1 MMNFRKISAASKGLL
16 ILRYFTENKPEA
28 TAETAATAGAG
39 VDPAGR
45 DLETGG
51 RMTAYYTGQDGR
63 AMWRPDMPQMLADVI
78 GVDAKR
84 PPRDKELSRLFEGR
98 RGDNGEA
105 WSQHNRKLSGF
116 DIVFSPDKSVSLAAA
131 FAPTDAERAM
141 IRNATDRAADRAMRF
156 LASEIGWA
164 RKGDGGKDGA
174 DPGAVGWI
182 SFRHHTARPTM
193 QVQDGPGGETYLFDA
208 PVAGDPHDHIHNF
221 LMNVVVTAEGR
232 VGSLDTRVLTD
243 AKIKMI
249 GAYFQVY
256 LAEELKRLGIE
267 IAVGADHQAVAIT
280 AIPEAAKEAFSKRDN
295 QILRKAKAFA
305 KEQGLDWEEMSAEKK
320 LDIMEEASA
329 EGRLGKMQVDQDR
342 IWRDQAEKLGWK
354 HTSVLDKV
362 EHAEL
367 SQEDRFERAFRFAA
381 KEIAKEFD
389 TAAVID
395 HDKLGMYAARGLIG
409 LGAQGGPSDIAR
421 IVDLIEER
429 GIQLKGEH
437 VALIVGH
444 SGEKVRVTNSAQVR
458 IEERLGE
465 LAKRAV
471 HDKTAALSVDAISTA
486 IARSGFTF
494 THEQRAA
501 IHAFAEG
508 GALTMLTG
516 VAGAGKTTLLEPLV
530 DAWKADRRF
539 SQGGREVIGAAM
551 AWRQADALQDAGI
564 DKTYAIATLL
574 TEIESGKFQP
584 SRNTVLVLDEVSQIG
599 PRSMLKLLELQAKT
613 GMTIKMLGDRDQA
626 QAIEAGD
633 SIELLRRVLPPEA
646 LPGLMTTMRQ
656 STRRGREVAGLFRE
670 GNAQLALDMKRAD
683 GHAMMVGGDRDQ
695 VVARIADLYIAR
707 RDHLLAS
714 GSRRGVT
721 VSAPTNDDV
730 AEISQAIRE
739 RLKRRGEI
747 GGQEKSYPAIDQR
760 GQHYDLSIAT
770 GDRVRLFRRV
780 WGHVNGQG
788 RDVGNN
794 GDVLEVLA
802 QDATHLRVM
811 NKRGEIA
818 DIEWRRLRDEK
829 TGRLLLGFGHAL
841 TIDAAQGLTSDEHI
855 NALPR
860 GTAGVTAF
868 TTYVAESRSRG
879 ASWTVISEGALLE
892 AERHRQAMG
901 DITPITKEKL
911 WKRAAE
917 DMSEK
922 PYKALGIDLL
932 AEAIHDRE
940 SAIDAFM
947 KTHQTMEAAVQA
959 DPAIGKKAFSRL
971 RAAAVNDTLGRH
983 LSALDSA
990 IAANANLSR
999 DTAKGAEA
1007 AAHLAKLR
1015 ADARAAAG
1023 RMEQIAPSER
1033 PQSSP
1038 SVSF

>member
-28 TAETAATAGAG
+28 AAESGAG
-39 VDPAGR
+39 VDAAGKS
-45 DLETGG
+45 LENGA
-51 RMTAYYTGQDGR
+51 RMTAYYTGQDDR
-63 AMWRPDMPQMLADVI
+63 AMWRPDMPKLLADAVGI
-78 GVDAKR
+78 DAKR
-84 PPRDKELSRLFEGR
+84 PPRDKEMARLFEGR
-98 RGDNGEA
+98 RADDGAE
-105 WSQHNRKLSGF
+105 WSAQKRKLSGF
-116 DIVFSPDKSVSLAAA
+116 DIVFSPDKSVSLASA
-131 FAPTDAERAM
+131 FAPTYAERAM

-164 RKGDGGKDGA
+164 RKGHGGEDGA

-193 QVQDGPGGETYLFDA
+193 LVQDGPNGETYVFDA
-208 PVAGDPHDHIHNF
+208 PIAGDPHDHVHNF
-221 LMNVVVTAEGR
+221 LMNVVVTADGR
-232 VGSLDTRVLTD
+232 IGSLDTRVLTD
-243 AKIKMI
+243 AKVKTI
-249 GAYFQVY
+249 GAYFQVF
-256 LAEELKRLGIE
+256 LAEELKRLGVE
-267 IAVGADHQAVAIT
+267 ISVGVDQQAVIIEG
-280 AIPEAAKEAFSKRDN
+280 IPDAAKEAFSKRDN

-305 KEQGLDWEEMSAEKK
+305 QEQGLDWEEMSAEKK
-320 LDIMEEASA
+320 LGIMEEASA

-342 IWRDQAEKLGWK
+342 IWREQAEKLGWK
-354 HTSVLDKV
+354 HESVLGKV
-362 EHAEL
+362 THGEL
-367 SQEDRFERAFRFAA
+367 SQGDRFERAYQFAA
-381 KEIAKEFD
+381 RQLAEEFH

-409 LGAQGGPSDIAR
+409 LGAAGGPSDITR
-421 IVDLIEER
+421 VVELIEER
-429 GIQLKGEH
+429 GIHFKGEH

-444 SGEKVRVTNSAQVR
+444 SGDKVRVTNSAQVR
-458 IEERLGE
+458 IEERLGD
-465 LAKRAV
+465 LAKQAAL
-471 HDKTAALSVDAISTA
+471 DKTAALSVDAISEA

-539 SQGGREVIGAAM
+539 SDHGREVIGSAM

-564 DKTYAIATLL
+564 DKTYAIASLL
-574 TEIESGKFQP
+574 TEIESGRFQP
-584 SRNTVLVLDEVSQIG
+584 TRNTVLVLDEASQIG
-599 PRSMLKLLELQAKT
+599 PRSLLKLFELQAQT

-633 SIELLRRVLPPEA
+633 SIEVLRRVMPVEA
-646 LPGLMTTMRQ
+646 LPGLLTTMRQ
-656 STRRGREVAGLFRE
+656 TTRRGREVAGLFRE
-670 GNAQLALDMKRAD
+670 GNALLALDMKRAD

-714 GSRRGVT
+714 GSKRGIT
-721 VSAPTNDDV
+721 VSAPTNDDA

-747 GGQEKSYPAIDQR
+747 GGNEKSYPAIDQR
-760 GQHYDLSIAT
+760 NQHFDLSIAT

-780 WGHVNGQG
+780 WGTVNGQG

-794 GDVLEVLA
+794 GDVLEVLS
-802 QDATHLRVM
+802 QDATHLRVR
-811 NKRGEIA
+811 NKRGEVA
-818 DIEWRRLRDEK
+818 NIEWRRLRDEK
-829 TGRLLLGFGHAL
+829 SGRLLLGFGHAL

-868 TTYVAESRSRG
+868 TSYVAESRSRG
-879 ASWTVISEGALLE
+879 VTWTVISEGAVLE
-892 AERHRQAMG
+892 AERRRQAMG
-901 DITPITKEKL
+901 DITPIKKEDL
-911 WKRAAE
+911 WKRAAG

-932 AEAIHDRE
+932 AETMHGRE

-947 KTHQTMEAAVQA
+947 KTHQTIESAVQD
-959 DPAIGKKAFSRL
+959 DPDTGKKAFNRL

-983 LSALDSA
+983 LVALDAA
-990 IAANANLSR
+990 IATNSGMSR
-999 DTAKGAEA
+999 DAVKGAEA
-1007 AAHLAKLR
+1007 ASHLAKLR
-1015 ADARAAAG
+1015 ADARNAAG
-1023 RMEQIAPSER
+1023 RMEPIGPQPQARPSA
-1033 PQSSP
+1033 

>member
-1 MMNFRKISAASKGLL
+1 MMNFRKISAASKGVL

-28 TAETAATAGAG
+28 TAEAVAG
-39 VDPAGR
+39 VDPAAR
-45 DLETGG
+45 DLEAGG
-51 RMTAYYTGQDGR
+51 RLTAYYTGQDGR
-63 AMWRPDMPQMLADVI
+63 AMWRPDMPKLLAEVI

-84 PPRDKELSRLFEGR
+84 PPKDKEMARLFEGR
-98 RGDNGEA
+98 RADDGEA
-105 WSQHNRKLSGF
+105 WSAQKRKLSGF
-116 DIVFSPDKSVSLAAA
+116 DIVFSPDKSVSLASA

-164 RKGDGGKDGA
+164 RKGHGGEDGA

-208 PVAGDPHDHIHNF
+208 PVAGDPHDHIHHF

-243 AKIKMI
+243 AKVKTI
-249 GAYFQVY
+249 GAYFQIY

-267 IAVGADHQAVAIT
+267 IAVGDDRQAVMIT
-280 AIPEAAKEAFSKRDN
+280 AIPDIAKEAFSKRDN
-295 QILRKAKAFA
+295 QILRRAKAFA
-305 KEQGLDWEEMSAEKK
+305 QEQGLDWEEMSAEKK

-329 EGRLGKMQVDQDR
+329 EGRLGKMKVDEDR
-342 IWRDQAEKLGWK
+342 IWREQAAKLGWE
-354 HTSVLDKV
+354 HSSVLDKV
-362 EHAEL
+362 QHGEL
-367 SQEDRFERAFRFAA
+367 SQEERFDRAYTFAA
-381 KEIAKEFD
+381 KELAEEFH

-395 HDKLGMYAARGLIG
+395 YDKLGMYAARGLIG
-409 LGAQGGPSDIAR
+409 LGAHGGPSDITR
-421 IVDLIEER
+421 VVELIEQR

-444 SGEKVRVTNSAQVR
+444 SQDKVRVTNSAQVR
-458 IEERLGE
+458 IEEKLGD
-465 LAKRAV
+465 LAKQ
-471 HDKTAALSVDAISTA
+471 AALDKSLALSIEDISAA

-501 IHAFAEG
+501 IHALAEG

-539 SQGGREVIGAAM
+539 SEHGREVIGAAM

-564 DKTYAIATLL
+564 DKTYAISSLL
-574 TEIESGKFQP
+574 TEIESGRLQP

-599 PRSMLKLLELQAKT
+599 PRSMLKLLEAQAQT

-656 STRRGREVAGLFRE
+656 TTRRGREVAGLFRD
-670 GNAQLALDMKRAD
+670 GKAQLALDMKRAD

-714 GSRRGVT
+714 GSKRGVT

-730 AEISQAIRE
+730 AEISLAIRE

-747 GGQEKSYPAIDQR
+747 GGNERSYQAIDQR
-760 GQHYDLSIAT
+760 GQHFDLSIAT

-780 WGHVNGQG
+780 WGTVDGVG

-794 GDVLEVLA
+794 GDVLEVLD
-802 QDATHLRVM
+802 QNATHLRVR
-811 NKRGEIA
+811 NKRGEVA

-829 TGRLLLGFGHAL
+829 SGRLLLGFGHAL

-868 TTYVAESRSRG
+868 TSYVAESRSRG
-879 ASWTVISEGALLE
+879 VTWTVISEGALLE
-892 AERHRQAMG
+892 AERRRQAIG
-901 DITPITKEKL
+901 DITPITRERL
-911 WKRAAE
+911 WNRAAE

-932 AEAIHDRE
+932 AEARHDRE
-940 SAIDAFM
+940 NAIDAFM
-947 KTHQTMEAAVQA
+947 VAHHRIESVVQQ
-959 DPAIGKKAFSRL
+959 DPDAGKKAFSRL
-971 RAAAVNDTLGRH
+971 RAAAINDTLERH
-983 LSALDSA
+983 LMALDSA
-990 IAANANLSR
+990 IAANTNLAQSG
-999 DTAKGAEA
+999 AKGAET
-1007 AAHLAKLR
+1007 AAHLARLR
-1015 ADARAAAG
+1015 ADARSAAQ
-1023 RMEQIAPSER
+1023 RMEPIPRQER
-1033 PQSSP
+1033 PRHSP
-1038 SVSF
+1038 GASF

>member
-1 MMNFRKISAASKGLL
+1 MMNFRKISAASKGAL

-28 TAETAATAGAG
+28 GAQATTG
-39 VDPAGR
+39 VDPEGR

-51 RMTAYYTGQDGR
+51 RMTAYYTGRDGR
-63 AMWRPDMPQMLADVI
+63 AMWRPDMPKLLAEVI

-84 PPRDKELSRLFEGR
+84 PPRDQEMTRLFEGR
-98 RGDNGEA
+98 RADDGEA
-105 WSQHNRKLSGF
+105 WSAQKRKLSGF
-116 DIVFSPDKSVSLAAA
+116 DIVFSPDKSVSLASA

-164 RKGDGGKDGA
+164 RKGHGGEDGA

-193 QVQDGPGGETYLFDA
+193 QVQDGAGGETYLLEA

-243 AKIKMI
+243 AKVKTI
-249 GAYFQVY
+249 GAYFQIY

-267 IAVGADHQAVAIT
+267 ISVGADRQAVAIT
-280 AIPEAAKEAFSKRDN
+280 SIPDIAKEAFSKRDN

-305 KEQGLDWEEMSAEKK
+305 QEQGLDWEEMSAERK
-320 LDIMEEASA
+320 LGIMEEASA
-329 EGRLGKMQVDQDR
+329 EGRLGKMKVDEDR
-342 IWRDQAEKLGWK
+342 IWREQAEKIGW
-354 HTSVLDKV
+354 HHASVLDKV
-362 EHAEL
+362 QHGDL
-367 SQEDRFERAFRFAA
+367 SEEERFQRAYDFAA
-381 KEIAKEFD
+381 KELAEEFH

-395 HDKLGMYAARGLIG
+395 YDKLGMYAARGLIG
-409 LGAQGGPSDIAR
+409 LGAHGGPSDIDR
-421 IVDLIEER
+421 VVELLEER
-429 GIQLKGEH
+429 GIHLKGEH

-444 SGEKVRVTNSAQVR
+444 SQDKVRVTNSAQVR
-458 IEERLGE
+458 IEEKLGR
-465 LAKRAV
+465 LAKQAAR
-471 HDKTAALSVDAISTA
+471 DKTAALSIEEIGVA

-494 THEQRAA
+494 THEQRGA

-539 SQGGREVIGAAM
+539 AEGGREVIGAAM

-564 DKTYAIATLL
+564 TKTYAIASLL
-574 TEIESGKFQP
+574 TEIENGGFQP
-584 SRNTVLVLDEVSQIG
+584 SRNTVLVLDEASQVG
-599 PRSMLKLLELQAKT
+599 PRSLLKLFELQADT

-656 STRRGREVAGLFRE
+656 TTRRGREVAGLFRE
-670 GNAQLALDMKRAD
+670 GKALLALDMKRAD

-695 VVARIADLYIAR
+695 VVARIADLYLAR

-714 GSRRGVT
+714 GSKRGVT

-730 AEISQAIRE
+730 AEISLAIRE

-747 GGQEKSYPAIDQR
+747 GGNEKSYKAIDQR
-760 GQHYDLSIAT
+760 GQHFDLSIAT

-780 WGHVNGQG
+780 WGTVDGVG

-794 GDVLEVLA
+794 GDVLEVLD
-802 QDATHLRVM
+802 QNATHLRVR
-811 NKRGEIA
+811 NKRGEVA
-818 DIEWRRLRDEK
+818 EIEWRRLRDEK
-829 TGRLLLGFGHAL
+829 SGRLLLGFGHAL

-868 TTYVAESRSRG
+868 TSYVAESRSRG
-879 ASWTVISEGALLE
+879 ATWTVISEGALLE
-892 AERHRQAMG
+892 AERRRQAMG
-901 DITPITKEKL
+901 DITPITKERL

-932 AEAIHDRE
+932 AEAQHDRE
-940 SAIDAFM
+940 NAIDAFM
-947 KTHQTMEAAVQA
+947 KAHHTMEAAVRE
-959 DPAIGKKAFSRL
+959 DPEAGKKAFSRL
-971 RAAAVNDTLGRH
+971 RAAAINDTLGRH
-983 LSALDSA
+983 LAALDTA
-990 IAANANLSR
+990 IVANANLAHSA
-999 DTAKGAEA
+999 AKGAEA

-1015 ADARAAAG
+1015 VDARAAAQ
-1023 RMEQIAPSER
+1023 RMEPVLRQER
-1033 PQSSP
+1033 PRQSP
-1038 SVSF
+1038 GASV

>member
-1 MMNFRKISAASKGLL
+1 LGSKLQ
-16 ILRYFTENKPEA
+16 
-28 TAETAATAGAG
+28 G
-39 VDPAGR
+39 V
-45 DLETGG
+45 
-51 RMTAYYTGQDGR
+51 
-63 AMWRPDMPQMLADVI
+63 
-78 GVDAKR
+78 
-84 PPRDKELSRLFEGR
+84 
-98 RGDNGEA
+98 
-105 WSQHNRKLSGF
+105 H
-116 DIVFSPDKSVSLAAA
+116 
-131 FAPTDAERAM
+131 
-141 IRNATDRAADRAMRF
+141 
-156 LASEIGWA
+156 
-164 RKGDGGKDGA
+164 
-174 DPGAVGWI
+174 
-182 SFRHHTARPTM
+182 
-193 QVQDGPGGETYLFDA
+193 
-208 PVAGDPHDHIHNF
+208 
-221 LMNVVVTAEGR
+221 
-232 VGSLDTRVLTD
+232 
-243 AKIKMI
+243 
-249 GAYFQVY
+249 
-256 LAEELKRLGIE
+256 
-267 IAVGADHQAVAIT
+267 
-280 AIPEAAKEAFSKRDN
+280 
-295 QILRKAKAFA
+295 
-305 KEQGLDWEEMSAEKK
+305 
-320 LDIMEEASA
+320 
-329 EGRLGKMQVDQDR
+329 
-342 IWRDQAEKLGWK
+342 
-354 HTSVLDKV
+354 
-362 EHAEL
+362 
-367 SQEDRFERAFRFAA
+367 
-381 KEIAKEFD
+381 
-389 TAAVID
+389 
-395 HDKLGMYAARGLIG
+395 
-409 LGAQGGPSDIAR
+409 
-421 IVDLIEER
+421 
-429 GIQLKGEH
+429 
-437 VALIVGH
+437 
-444 SGEKVRVTNSAQVR
+444 
-458 IEERLGE
+458 
-465 LAKRAV
+465 
-471 HDKTAALSVDAISTA
+471 
-486 IARSGFTF
+486 
-494 THEQRAA
+494 
-501 IHAFAEG
+501 EG
-508 GALTMLTG
+508 GAI
-516 VAGAGKTTLLEPLV
+516 PIP
-530 DAWKADRRF
+530 DRRF
-539 SQGGREVIGAAM
+539 SEGGREVIGAAM

-564 DKTYAIATLL
+564 DKTYAIASLL
-574 TEIESGKFQP
+574 TEIESGGFHP

-633 SIELLRRVLPPEA
+633 SIEVLRRVMPPEA

-707 RDHLLAS
+707 RDNLMAS

-730 AEISQAIRE
+730 AEISLAIRE

-747 GGQEKSYPAIDQR
+747 GGQEKSYSAIDQR

-780 WGHVNGQG
+780 WGRVNGQG

-802 QDATHLRVM
+802 QDAAHLRVR
-811 NKRGEIA
+811 NKRGEVA

-860 GTAGVTAF
+860 GTAGVTTF

-879 ASWTVISEGALLE
+879 TSWTVISEGALLE

-932 AEAIHDRE
+932 AEAMHDRW
-940 SAIDAFM
+940 SALDAFM

-971 RAAAVNDTLGRH
+971 RAAAVNDTLSRH

-990 IAANANLSR
+990 IAPNSNLSR

-1015 ADARAAAG
+1015 AEAQAAAG
-1023 RMEQIAPSER
+1023 RMEPNLPQER
-1033 PQSSP
+1033 PRSSP
-1038 SVSF
+1038 RLSSRYHGHFRALFTASFDAICRA